1 MCTFIFSQWLHV
13 CMCLPRPTAKGTV
26 DLTGAKVF
34 LQDAAGHKALVDL
47 VERFTPN
54 KTVDVAGRP
63 IRTHV
68 CIRLLLRS
76 LSSMYTVWSSPHL
89 LSIPDLVEYQ
99 TNLDNFRQFWLSLA
113 WKPAPWVHWVCA
125 HSMFFLRMHRTFS
138 GFTSIPC
145 EHRHK
150 PGPFCS

>member
-1 MCTFIFSQWLHV
+1 
-13 CMCLPRPTAKGTV
+13 MCLPRPTAKGTV

-89 LSIPDLVEYQ
+89 LSIPDLVAYQ

-113 WKPAPWVHWVCA
+113 WKTRSLGALGVCPLDVFFAHAPYFQWLHL
-125 HSMFFLRMHRTFS
+125 HSL
-138 GFTSIPC
+138 
-145 EHRHK
+145 
-150 PGPFCS
+150 